1 MGSKYSGRLRQKLTS
16 VILENGLLV
25 ALILFSAIVA
35 FIKPSM
41 FRWNSLEGIL
51 RQSTDIAVIAFPL
64 AILVMSGSVDLS
76 VGSVA
81 AFCAIITTMAS
92 QKLGFFTGALVG
104 MSTGIAIGSL
114 HGFLV
119 SYLRLHPVVT
129 TLGGLTL
136 WQGLSLL
143 LTNAK
148 TVGMGSIPP
157 VVLDYGIGLNHILF
171 MPIHFYILLV
181 TYIACWA
188 LAHKHKFGERVLAV
202 GGGERAAFLAGI
214 DVRMTKLLAH
224 TLAGLGAALA
234 GLMMLIRSG
243 AVHGSDGD
251 GLEFRALTIVLL
263 GGISFQGG
271 QGKMRGVLVSLFFM
285 TLLRSSLVMLRT
297 PLYYQ
302 HMSSGVLIIL
312 ALLMESS
319 IRKKGL
325 SKS

>member
-1 MGSKYSGRLRQKLTS
+1 MGSKHSVRLRQRLTAA
-16 VILENGLLV
+16 ILENGLLV
-25 ALILFSAIVA
+25 ALILFSAVVA
-35 FIKPSM
+35 YIKPSM
-41 FRWNSLEGIL
+41 FRWNSLEGIV
-51 RQSTDIAVIAFPL
+51 RQSADIAVIAFPL
-64 AILVMSGSVDLS
+64 ALLVMSGSVDLS
-76 VGSVA
+76 VGSLA
-81 AFCAIITTMAS
+81 AFCAIITTMAA
-92 QKLGFFTGALVG
+92 QRLGFFPGALVG
-104 MSTGIAIGSL
+104 MATGIAIGAL

-148 TVGMGSIPP
+148 TVGMGSIPDS
-157 VVLDYGIGLNHILF
+157 VLDYGIGINQIFFL
-171 MPIHFYILLV
+171 PVHFYILV
-181 TYIACWA
+181 AAYIACWA

-202 GGGERAAFLAGI
+202 GGGERAAFLVGI
-214 DVRMTKLLAH
+214 DVRITKLLAH
-224 TLAGLGAALA
+224 ALAGLGAALA

-263 GGISFQGG
+263 GGVSFQGG

-312 ALLMESS
+312 ALLMESL

-325 SKS
+325 SGA